1 MLWFKNLFLLFF
13 INLQKATLI
22 YELKSLFHHL
32 LYISKLLVSKRAKQL
47 RAHGK
52 PWMQRVPYTF
62 PLHKLPPELRFLK
75 RFSSVSFCLSVYCL
89 DKIKVGGDSCLTA
102 TFRSIKSQFT
112 VLQNWRLCW
121 GFISIM
127 RGYLKGLG
135 FILKCFLLFALFVLF
150 FRGVLGI
157 N

>member
-1 MLWFKNLFLLFF
+1 MENHGCKGCLTPSLCINYPPNSDFIKGFFLFLFAFL
-13 INLQKATLI
+13 IN
-22 YELKSLFHHL
+22 
-32 LYISKLLVSKRAKQL
+32 
-47 RAHGK
+47 
-52 PWMQRVPYTF
+52 
-62 PLHKLPPELRFLK
+62 
-75 RFSSVSFCLSVYCL
+75 L

-102 TFRSIKSQFT
+102 TFRSLKSQFT

-121 GFISIM
+121 GFISIK
-127 RGYLKGLG
+127 RGYLKSLG